1 MLQIRRGVWDRGRR
15 VEKDYKVFIGTTV
28 VPFTE
33 VGDLGGRENH

>member
-1 MLQIRRGVWDRGRR
+1 MWNRGRR

-33 VGDLGGRENH
+33 VGDLGGRGNH